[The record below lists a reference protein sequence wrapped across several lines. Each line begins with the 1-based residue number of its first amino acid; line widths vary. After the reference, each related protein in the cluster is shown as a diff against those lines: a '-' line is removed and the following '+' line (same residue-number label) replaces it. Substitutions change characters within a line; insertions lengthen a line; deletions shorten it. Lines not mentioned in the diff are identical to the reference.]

1 MPKRKTFLSKKA
13 ILFTIFT
20 VFLLG
25 YVIAARLF
33 FADIFFN
40 SNSFY
45 YFSLLFY
52 ALILF
57 IFLSFTVIVIRKN
70 IFIYYSDFILFMT
83 VFLYSLLWITQGF
96 DLTDE
101 GFVLSKS
108 WFLLNGLWEQNTD
121 FMWGSSL
128 TGGIWL
134 KIIGA
139 PFLLWE
145 RIGYCLIIALMGLF
159 IYKILRNYFEAI
171 YSFIGVLLISVFIR
185 LNIPTI
191 NYSCLP
197 GLLAIIGVFFFIKSL
212 NSKDNGFYQKFY
224 FIFSGAIFGFS
235 IFSRFSNI
243 PFLVVPLAFFTLY
256 YWIAKDEKILILRGL
271 GYTYLGF
278 LLIIIVCIGVL
289 FFTNSLKAYYNHISY
304 LFLNIFI
311 KKQDSFSQVIGITKH
326 SFGGLMGQYIKDAG
340 TFIKYLAQ
348 IFIPGLFLYLVIVN
362 IKNDKIRNVL
372 KIIIF
377 IGFGSIFMYIMLKE
391 RYTKGFYF
399 VLIFMFINA
408 IIVLI
413 KGIDFKDNFI
423 IIFWSL
429 FLSVFPALG
438 SDLGIRP
445 MLISGGVGLLFCVL
459 FVLAFKSETILEN
472 GKVGLKLFM
481 IIMTIALLASGIY
494 RQYRYAYR
502 DRSRNSNSVMLN
514 LKVLNGIF
522 SSKARKL
529 AVEGLVNF
537 TKSLNDF
544 SKKDVY
550 AANSQ
555 PLVYFLL
562 NHQYSLFTP
571 LAPWT
576 FLDDSNYLKFKIAEL
591 KKENRL
597 PEYIIMS
604 YKNGGSNDWPETKK
618 KYGRNRKASF
628 NFVNKLTKSCYL
640 KIFSNNG
647 YTVFRKSIK
656 LNGNIK
662 RNGSK

>member
-1 MPKRKTFLSKKA
+1 MPERTTSISKSA
-13 ILFTIFT
+13 ILYTIFA

-40 SNSFY
+40 SKSFY

-52 ALILF
+52 ALLLF
-57 IFLSFTVIVIRKN
+57 IFLGFTVFTIKKN
-70 IFIYYSDFILFMT
+70 IFTYYSDFILFMT
-83 VFLYSLLWITQGF
+83 IFLYSLLWITQGF

-108 WFLLNGLWEQNTD
+108 WFLVNGLWEQNTD
-121 FMWGSSL
+121 FIWGSSL
-128 TGGIWL
+128 AGGIWL
-134 KIIGA
+134 KIVGA

-159 IYKILRNYFEAI
+159 IYKILRNYFEVI
-171 YSFIGVLLISVFIR
+171 YSFVGVLLISVFIR
-185 LNIPTI
+185 MNIPTI
-191 NYSCLP
+191 NYNCLP
-197 GLLAIIGVFFFIKSL
+197 GLLAIVGVFFFVKSL
-212 NSKDNGFYQKFY
+212 NSRDNGSCQKFY
-224 FIFSGAIFGFS
+224 FILSGAIFGFS

-243 PFLVVPLAFFTLY
+243 AFLVVPLIFFTLF

-278 LLIIIVCIGVL
+278 FLGIVACIGV
-289 FFTNSLKAYYNHISY
+289 FFLTNTLKAYFNNISY
-304 LFLNIFI
+304 MFLNIFV
-311 KKQDSFSQVIGITKH
+311 KKQDSFGQVIGITKH
-326 SFGGLMGQYIKDAG
+326 SFSGLMGQYIKDAG
-340 TFIKYLAQ
+340 TFLKYLAE
-348 IFIPGLFLYLVIVN
+348 IFIPGLFFYLVIMN

-372 KIIIF
+372 KIIIY
-377 IGFGSIFMYIMLKE
+377 ICFGSIFMYIMLKE

-408 IIVLI
+408 TIVLI
-413 KGIDFKDNFI
+413 KGIDFKANFI

-429 FLSVFPALG
+429 FLSIFPALG
-438 SDLGIRP
+438 SDLGIRA
-445 MLISGGVGLLFCVL
+445 MLITGGVGLFFCVL
-459 FVLAFKSETILEN
+459 FVLAFKSEAILEN
-472 GKVGLKLFM
+472 RKVELKLFL
-481 IIMTIALLASGIY
+481 IIMTTILFVSGIY
-494 RQYRYAYR
+494 RQYQYAYR
-502 DRSRNSNSVMLN
+502 DHNRSSNNVMMDI
-514 LKVLNGIF
+514 KVLNGVF

-537 TKSLNDF
+537 TKTLNDF
-544 SKKDVY
+544 NKKDVY

-562 NHQYSLFTP
+562 NHRYSLFTP

-576 FLDDSNYLKFKIAEL
+576 FLDDNRFLKSKINEL
-591 KKENRL
+591 KKENKL

-604 YKNGGSNDWPETKK
+604 YKHGGNNDWPETKK
-618 KYGRNRKASF
+618 KYGRNRRVSF
-628 NFVNKLTKSCYL
+628 NIVNKLTKSCYL

-647 YTVFRKSIK
+647 YTVFKKSIK
-656 LNGNIK
+656 LKGNNK
-662 RNGSK
+662 RNASQ